1 VQAATV
7 RTGTTTIAELQIL
20 SELQQNEILSK
31 EIEIEKLSPKKQ
43 QRAAEASFCIG
54 LDEDFTDEDL
64 PYAAGALSPKLSYT
78 AAENSKSAP
87 VVPQQRRPRLS
98 CAGFNAFVCG
108 VAYGVKLTASIFI
121 FISWVAT
128 MNAAA
133 VILTANE

>member
-1 VQAATV
+1 M
-7 RTGTTTIAELQIL
+7 RTSTASIAELQIL

-31 EIEIEKLSPKKQ
+31 EIEIDKLSPKKQ
-43 QRAAEASFCIG
+43 QRTAEASFCIDS
-54 LDEDFTDEDL
+54 DEDFTYEDL
-64 PYAAGALSPKLSYT
+64 PYTAGALSPKLSYT
-78 AAENSKSAP
+78 AAEHSKSAP

-98 CAGFNAFVCG
+98 CADFNAFVCG

-133 VILTANE
+133 VILTTNE